1 MQAPMQ
7 RRQLI
12 ALPVAAAG
20 AALGSSLS
28 VAAETYPSKP
38 IRMVVPFPAGGP
50 TDIVARPMAL
60 LLGKSLKQQVY
71 IDSRGGAGGSIGAG
85 MVAQAAADGYTLLMG
100 TVGTSAINASLYK
113 NLPYDPIRD
122 FTPLATVAN
131 APLAIVAHPG
141 TGPTSVADLI
151 ARAKAKPGSLSYG
164 SAGNGTP
171 GHLAGAMFCAA
182 AGIQLLHVP
191 YKGSAPAMTDLIGG
205 QIPLMFDPLQSML
218 PHLQSGKLKALAI
231 TSRERTKVLPDVP
244 TVAQSG
250 LTGFETTAWWAMFA
264 PSKLPADIALRLTT
278 EIQRIVRGPEFEH
291 SFASLGVA
299 PLDVP
304 LAEFQKSEIA
314 KWGAAVRVTGIN
326 IE

>member
-1 MQAPMQ
+1 MHAPMQ

-12 ALPVAAAG
+12 ALPFAAAG

-28 VAAETYPSKP
+28 MAAETFPSKP
-38 IRMVVPFPAGGP
+38 IGMVVPFPAGGP

-60 LLGKSLKQQVY
+60 LLGKSLKQSVF
-71 IDSRGGAGGSIGAG
+71 IDSRSGAGGSIGAG
-85 MVAQAAADGYTLLMG
+85 MVAQAPADGYTLLMG
-100 TVGTSAINASLYK
+100 TVGTSAINTALYK
-113 NLPYDPIRD
+113 NLPYDAIRD

-131 APLAIVAHPG
+131 APLAIVVHPASG
-141 TGPTSVADLI
+141 LTSVADLI

-171 GHLAGAMFCAA
+171 GHLAAAMFCAE
-182 AGIQLLHVP
+182 AGIQLLHIP
-191 YKGSAPAMTDLIGG
+191 YKGSSPAITDLIGG
-205 QIPLMFDPLQSML
+205 QIPLMFDPLQSLL
-218 PHLQSGKLKALAI
+218 PHLQSGKLKALAV

-244 TVAQSG
+244 TISESA
-250 LTGFETTAWWAMFA
+250 LPGFEATAWWAMFA

-278 EIQRIVRGPEFEH
+278 EIQRIVRGPEFER

-299 PLDVP
+299 PMDVP
-304 LAEFQKSEIA
+304 LAEFQKSETA
-314 KWGAAVRVTGIN
+314 RWGAAVRATGIY